1 MNQPISVVTFD
12 HLPDS
17 AYIRLRQLV
26 GTVLPFSP
34 ATLWRK
40 CRRGEFPAPVRVS
53 EGITAWRVDEI
64 RLWLEDPAHFK
75 ARRLEHKSGRR
86 LS

>member
-1 MNQPISVVTFD
+1 MRQPKSLIAFE

-26 GTVLPFSP
+26 GTVLPFSS

-40 CRRGEFPAPVRVS
+40 CRRGEFPPPVRLS
-53 EGITAWRVDEI
+53 AGITAWRVGQI
-64 RLWLEDPAHFK
+64 RLWLEDPTRFQTPQHAPK
-75 ARRLEHKSGRR
+75 AGRR
-86 LS
+86 L